1 MLASASLDLPTGA
14 TVVCA
19 FGLTL
24 LVLGIIVKLTGRR
37 GHLSGAAL
45 APPAATRGAP

>member
-1 MLASASLDLPTGA
+1 MFASASLDLPTGA

-24 LVLGIIVKLTGRR
+24 LVLGIIVTLTG
-37 GHLSGAAL
+37 
-45 APPAATRGAP
+45 PAAGI

>member
-1 MLASASLDLPTGA
+1 MFASASLDLPTGA

-37 GHLSGAAL
+37 RGHLSGAAL
-45 APPAATRGAP
+45 ASPTGGGR